1 VSIIIVNIPMQF
13 RQMGDNME
21 ATSLRRLLG
30 RVGSSDLSRLA
41 ELLLDWWQ
49 LGRQRRDLAALDDR
63 TLQDIG
69 LSRCDIERE
78 LSKPFWRR

>member
-1 VSIIIVNIPMQF
+1 VSIVIVNIPMQF

>member
-1 VSIIIVNIPMQF
+1 MQL

-30 RVGSSDLSRLA
+30 RVGSGDLSRLA
-41 ELLLDWWQ
+41 DLLLDWWQ

>member
-1 VSIIIVNIPMQF
+1 VSILIIGFPMQF

>member
-1 VSIIIVNIPMQF
+1 MQF

>member
-1 VSIIIVNIPMQF
+1 MARIMVTI
-13 RQMGDNME
+13 
-21 ATSLRRLLG
+21 SLRRLLG
-30 RVGSSDLSRLA
+30 RVRSGNLSHLF
-41 ELLLDWWQ
+41 ELMLDWWQ

-69 LSRCDIERE
+69 LSRSDIERE

>member
-1 VSIIIVNIPMQF
+1 
-13 RQMGDNME
+13 MGDNME

-30 RVGSSDLSRLA
+30 RVGSGDLSRLA

-69 LSRCDIERE
+69 LSRCDIERGLKIE
-78 LSKPFWRR
+78 PESGRRTEGLSSAVSAVH

>member
-1 VSIIIVNIPMQF
+1 VSIFIIGFPMQF

-49 LGRQRRDLAALDDR
+49 LGRQRRDLAALDNR

>member
-1 VSIIIVNIPMQF
+1 
-13 RQMGDNME
+13 
-21 ATSLRRLLG
+21 
-30 RVGSSDLSRLA
+30 LA

>member
-1 VSIIIVNIPMQF
+1 VSIIIVNIPMQL

-30 RVGSSDLSRLA
+30 RVGSGDLSRLA

>member
-1 VSIIIVNIPMQF
+1 MQF

-30 RVGSSDLSRLA
+30 RVGSSDLSGLA